1 MKITSTNL
9 VKKYKGRAVVDDVS
23 FDISTGEIV
32 GLLGPNGAG
41 KTTTFYMV
49 TGLVKPDQGTVLFD
63 EKEITAWPMH
73 IRARSGIGYLA
84 QETSVFRRIS
94 VQDNIKLV
102 LELQKQSKKQIQ
114 DKIDEL
120 AEELHITQILD
131 RTAGV
136 LSGGERRRVEIARAL
151 ASNPRML
158 IFDDAM
164 SGLDEDAEAV
174 IQQNMVHI
182 AQGRTLFVMAHRLS
196 AVRQA
201 HCVYVV
207 ERGEI
212 VEQGTHDELLR
223 AGGSYTRLHA
233 YQAGSER

>member
-1 MKITSTNL
+1 
-9 VKKYKGRAVVDDVS
+9 
-23 FDISTGEIV
+23 
-32 GLLGPNGAG
+32 
-41 KTTTFYMV
+41 
-49 TGLVKPDQGTVLFD
+49 
-63 EKEITAWPMH
+63 
-73 IRARSGIGYLA
+73 
-84 QETSVFRRIS
+84 
-94 VQDNIKLV
+94 
-102 LELQKQSKKQIQ
+102 
-114 DKIDEL
+114 
-120 AEELHITQILD
+120 
-131 RTAGV
+131 
-136 LSGGERRRVEIARAL
+136 
-151 ASNPRML
+151 ML